1 MLSRKDR
8 KALASLD
15 KQNAKRLEEET
26 RQLKHVEM
34 RRGMSIKLLESFEND
49 RRLKL
54 PSGFPVAVRISVPLW
69 DCKLLLEDAQHLMNK
84 FPSAVQYGGLHDGM
98 WSTLCLRSMDGSTN
112 NDCASDQYY
121 ETSAWS
127 ESQYIVPHLLSL
139 LTAAA
144 VIPKEVESVG
154 STYSL
159 FQRVRL
165 SIIPPN
171 CNVAWHVDYEN
182 TQRDG
187 PIRMHIPIQCSDQF
201 VLCIGGQNVVMKEGE
216 TWLGQFEL
224 PHRLCNQNAGTM
236 RIHLVVDMFPQRKP
250 LTLTKVTYESDLFQE
265 SGASLETTS
274 GSDAPV
280 APSAS
285 AILSPQLIL
294 LQLTEEAPLIVV
306 DLAADIPATALD
318 HLIVVPAVP
327 VDNAA
332 IVPAAFLVPVVPAVS
347 VVPVPLVSIVP
358 LASIADVTNGTSE
371 LFLNPEIE
379 AGSAAVPVLL
389 GFEPALESVLD
400 VVVVQEETVV
410 VVEVPVDIDIKGV
423 QELLG
428 ELDWEPLRR
437 SEFGRAVEQAFHR
450 LYSYPYQ
457 SPPAC
462 ADSHSSERQ
471 KCKLGD
477 GADELVPSAGEAQVG
492 EDGNAGAC
500 EEEKDTRL
508 TSDDIG
514 SAAPGQ
520 VEECDVASTIAQC
533 VAAFSDYRWGGP
545 FASTTEARAAV
556 EASYYLK
563 G

>member
-15 KQNAKRLEEET
+15 KQNAKRQEEET
-26 RQLKHVEM
+26 RQLKHAEM

-54 PSGFPVAVRISVPLW
+54 PIGFPVAVRISVPLW
-69 DCKLLLEDAQHLMNK
+69 DCKLLLEDAQLLMTK

-112 NDCASDQYY
+112 NDCASDQYC
-121 ETSAWS
+121 ETLAWS

-139 LTAAA
+139 LSAP
-144 VIPKEVESVG
+144 VIPKEVVSV
-154 STYSL
+154 SSKYSL

-201 VLCIGGQNVVMKEGE
+201 VLCIGGQNVAMKEGE

-224 PHRLCNQNAGTM
+224 PHRLCNQNAGTT
-236 RIHLVVDMFPQRKP
+236 RIHLVVDMFPQRMSATSLNTSTAVPNDMLDDIGSTRDALYVNDEPAAHLASVIQSTQPDQLHP
-250 LTLTKVTYESDLFQE
+250 L
-265 SGASLETTS
+265 
-274 GSDAPV
+274 
-280 APSAS
+280 
-285 AILSPQLIL
+285 I
-294 LQLTEEAPLIVV
+294 EEAPLIAIDFIADVP
-306 DLAADIPATALD
+306 AAALD
-318 HLIVVPAVP
+318 QLIVVPAVP
-327 VDNAA
+327 VEHSA
-332 IVPAAFLVPVVPAVS
+332 IVPAVSTILAVPAVNGIAAVLAVS
-347 VVPVPLVSIVP
+347 AVPAVPVIDVVDATQEVFLQPVPVPV
-358 LASIADVTNGTSE
+358 E
-371 LFLNPEIE
+371 F
-379 AGSAAVPVLL
+379 AV
-389 GFEPALESVLD
+389 EPMVEGILE
-400 VVVVQEETVV
+400 VVVVKEKTVV
-410 VVEVPVDIDIKGV
+410 VIEAPVDIVGV

-437 SEFGRAVEQAFHR
+437 SEFGRAIEQAFHR

-457 SPPAC
+457 TQIELVDA
-462 ADSHSSERQ
+462 SERQ
-471 KCKLGD
+471 ECKLSD
-477 GADELVPSAGEAQVG
+477 SAGKLTLSAGAEQVG
-492 EDGNAGAC
+492 ED
-500 EEEKDTRL
+500 EKDRAL
-508 TSDDIG
+508 TVGNETQLSGNCVDSDT
-514 SAAPGQ
+514 PGQ
-520 VEECDVASTIAQC
+520 AEECDVATTIAQC

>member
-1 MLSRKDR
+1 
-8 KALASLD
+8 
-15 KQNAKRLEEET
+15 
-26 RQLKHVEM
+26 
-34 RRGMSIKLLESFEND
+34 
-49 RRLKL
+49 
-54 PSGFPVAVRISVPLW
+54 
-69 DCKLLLEDAQHLMNK
+69 
-84 FPSAVQYGGLHDGM
+84 
-98 WSTLCLRSMDGSTN
+98 
-112 NDCASDQYY
+112 
-121 ETSAWS
+121 
-127 ESQYIVPHLLSL
+127 
-139 LTAAA
+139 
-144 VIPKEVESVG
+144 
-154 STYSL
+154 
-159 FQRVRL
+159 
-165 SIIPPN
+165 
-171 CNVAWHVDYEN
+171 
-182 TQRDG
+182 
-187 PIRMHIPIQCSDQF
+187 
-201 VLCIGGQNVVMKEGE
+201 
-216 TWLGQFEL
+216 
-224 PHRLCNQNAGTM
+224 
-236 RIHLVVDMFPQRKP
+236 VDMFPQRKP
-250 LTLTKVTYESDLFQE
+250 LTLTKVTGESDLFQE
-265 SGASLETTS
+265 SCPSLDTAS

-285 AILSPQLIL
+285 AILSPQRIL

-306 DLAADIPATALD
+306 DLATDIPAAALD
-318 HLIVVPAVP
+318 NLIVVPAVP
-327 VDNAA
+327 VDHDA
-332 IVPAAFLVPVVPAVS
+332 IVPAAFLVPAIP
-347 VVPVPLVSIVP
+347 VVPVPLVSIVS
-358 LASIADVTNGTSE
+358 LVSIADVVNGTSE

-492 EDGNAGAC
+492 EDGNVSAC
-500 EEEKDTRL
+500 VEEKDTRL